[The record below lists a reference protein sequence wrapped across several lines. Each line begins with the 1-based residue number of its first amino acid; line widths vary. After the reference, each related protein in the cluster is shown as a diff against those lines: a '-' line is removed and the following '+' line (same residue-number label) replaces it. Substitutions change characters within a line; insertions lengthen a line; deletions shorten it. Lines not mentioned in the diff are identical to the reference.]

1 MILLLGGTSDTAP
14 IATGLAREGYQV
26 LVSLATDVPLE
37 TGAGA
42 HPNIEVRTGPLATD
56 GLVSLIRKRGILM
69 VVDATHPYAV
79 SVRAAAHK
87 AARQMQIPYLTYIRP
102 ASTPEANDIVCAADH
117 EEAARTAFADGRPV
131 FLTTGARN
139 LGPYA
144 RAASSSKIPLVVRVL
159 PHPDSL
165 RACAA
170 RGIPE
175 EQVITARGPFSLEE
189 NQETIRNFRIGVL
202 VTKDSGAAGG
212 VTAKI
217 EAARREGC
225 LIIVVKRPA
234 ISQEGAFEDIPAL
247 LNHIKMLQTIRWT

>member
-1 MILLLGGTSDTAP
+1 MILLLGGTSDTVP
-14 IATGLAREGYQV
+14 IATGLARGGYRV

-37 TGAGA
+37 TGACA
-42 HPNIEVRTGPLATD
+42 HPNIEVRTGPLDLD
-56 GLVSLIRKRGILM
+56 GLISLIRERGILL
-69 VVDATHPYAV
+69 VVDATHPYAA
-79 SVRAAAHK
+79 SIRAAAHR

-102 ASTPEANDIVCAADH
+102 ASTPDAKDIVFAADH
-117 EEAARTAFADGRPV
+117 EEAARIAFAHGKPV

-139 LGPYA
+139 LAPYA
-144 RAASSSKIPLVVRVL
+144 RAAASSNVPLVVRVL

-170 RGIPE
+170 WGIPE
-175 EQVITARGPFSLEE
+175 ENIITGRGPFSLEE
-189 NQETIRNFRIGVL
+189 NRKIIRQFQIGVL

-217 EAARREGC
+217 EAARQEGC

-234 ISQEGAFEDIPAL
+234 ISQEGAFENISAL
-247 LNHIKMLQTIRWT
+247 LDYIETLQTIR